1 MILFDMKQY
10 GLLLVIILFG
20 LYAQSQCT
28 IRCRDDNKKNPTS
41 ISFRLILEP
50 VNGKRPIIS
59 SDRKGVLWIGKKSYN
74 KLKSKRVT
82 TFQFADPMMHQFY
95 AEPYFLKSQNV
106 LLGNL
111 CGRTLIATT
120 NW

>member
-1 MILFDMKQY
+1 
-10 GLLLVIILFG
+10 
-20 LYAQSQCT
+20 
-28 IRCRDDNKKNPTS
+28 
-41 ISFRLILEP
+41 LILEP

-59 SDRKGVLWIGKKSYN
+59 SDRNGVLWVGKRSYN
-74 KLKSKRVT
+74 KLKSKRVIS
-82 TFQFADPMMHQFY
+82 FQFADPMMHQYY

-106 LLGNL
+106 LFGSL

>member
-1 MILFDMKQY
+1 MKQY
-10 GLLLVIILFG
+10 GILIVIIFFG
-20 LYAQSQCT
+20 FYAQSQCT
-28 IRCRDDNKKNPTS
+28 IWCKDDNKKKPKS
-41 ISFRLILEP
+41 ITFRLILEP

-59 SDRKGVLWIGKKSYN
+59 SDRNGVLWVGKRSYN
-74 KLKSKRVT
+74 KLKSKRVIS
-82 TFQFADPMMHQFY
+82 FQFADPMMHQYY

-106 LLGNL
+106 LFGSL